1 MPYRDAAAPR
11 ASVGGGPAKYTRDR
25 RLDRRHEPSDGIR
38 GMSQIATEN
47 KMQLGQLLLA
57 RGIVSAEQ
65 IDKALAEQ
73 QDKGHRKLLG
83 ELLVEMNYC
92 TENQIAS
99 ALAEVYGVPY
109 AQVGP
114 KICDVKAIEILPR
127 DFLEEH
133 IVLPLFKVYD
143 VLTVAVNEPTN
154 VFLMDE
160 IERISGCKVQV
171 VCATAKDIKATLQTY
186 LPAANVFV
194 IDDIIDDEGLEDFTL
209 IENITQDISNLA
221 EIAGQSPVVKLVNYL
236 LYNAVRENAS
246 DIHIEPDDKKLRVR
260 YRVDGKM
267 YEKIRP
273 PFQMHPAIVSRVKI
287 MAELDIAQRR
297 LPQDGGIHVMVEGR
311 PIDLRV
317 SIMPGSFGE
326 KVVIRV
332 IDPHKVLF
340 NFESL
345 GFTYE
350 NLQLFRKVIQ
360 APNGIVLV
368 TGPTG
373 SGKNTTLYAALAEL
387 NSEEVNICTVEDPV
401 ECNMAGINQFQVNQ
415 KAGFEFSTALRSLL
429 RQDPDIIMV
438 GEIRDE
444 ATANIAVQAALTG
457 HLVLS
462 TLHTNDAPGAV
473 TRLLDLGVA
482 PYLVSASLIAVLAQR
497 LVRKICSNCKSE
509 YEPSSSIRKIVEGA
523 GGESVKFFRGVGCKK
538 CRNTGSA
545 GRIAIHELFVPNE
558 EIMEMISE
566 RVGLKKLRNAA
577 LKNGM
582 IPLQADGIEKVKAG
596 IVSVEEVLRT
606 TQAEE

>member
-1 MPYRDAAAPR
+1 MAYRSAAVPKRQLPAAAKR
-11 ASVGGGPAKYTRDR
+11 NIRETG
-25 RLDRRHEPSDGIR
+25 DGIR
-38 GMSQIATEN
+38 AMSQIATEN

-73 QDKGHRKLLG
+73 KDKGHRKLLG

-99 ALAEVYGVPY
+99 ALAEAYGVPY

-154 VFLMDE
+154 VFLIDE

-171 VCATAKDIKATLQTY
+171 VCATAKDIKATIQTY

-209 IENITQDISNLA
+209 IENITQDISNLE

-273 PFQMHPAIVSRVKI
+273 PFQMHPAIVSRIKI

-509 YEPSSSIRKIVEGA
+509 YEPSSSIRKLVEGA

-538 CRNTGSA
+538 CRNTGYA

-582 IPLQADGIEKVKAG
+582 VPLQADGIEKVKAG

-606 TQAEE
+606 TEAE

>member
-1 MPYRDAAAPR
+1 
-11 ASVGGGPAKYTRDR
+11 
-25 RLDRRHEPSDGIR
+25 
-38 GMSQIATEN
+38 MSQIVTEN

-83 ELLVEMNYC
+83 ELLVEMNFC

-99 ALAEVYGVPY
+99 ALAEAYGVPY

-154 VFLMDE
+154 VFLIDE

-171 VCATAKDIKATLQTY
+171 VCATAKDIKATIQTY

-209 IENITQDISNLA
+209 IENITQDISNLE

-273 PFQMHPAIVSRVKI
+273 PFQMHPAIVSRIKI

-345 GFTYE
+345 GFIYE

-444 ATANIAVQAALTG
+444 STASIAVQAALTG

-482 PYLVSASLIAVLAQR
+482 PYLVSASLTAVLAQR

-509 YEPSSSIRKIVEGA
+509 YEPSSGIRKLVEGA
-523 GGESVKFFRGVGCKK
+523 GGEPVKFFRGVGCKK
-538 CRNTGSA
+538 CRNTGYA

-566 RVGLKKLRNAA
+566 RAGLKQLRNAA

-582 IPLQADGIEKVKAG
+582 VPLQADGIEKVKAG

-606 TQAEE
+606 TQAE